1 MNLLRYGRADIPRS
15 IFQPET
21 VPLPFFPAEF
31 SNSFSGKMEGERC
44 ASALHG
50 RRERKDCFLWRELV
64 LLDRIELSTS
74 PLPRECSTTE
84 LQQRRWRRSSVS
96 RATPQVCFRLK
107 SGINHHGGF
116 FPSVHAVPA
125 PQWRGSQSGGLP
137 DGAGQWVPLFL
148 HSSRNCRFQHAAE
161 QG

>member
-1 MNLLRYGRADIPRS
+1 MVAQIFPVQFFSQKQSRYRFFLLNLQTA
-15 IFQPET
+15 FQE
-21 VPLPFFPAEF
+21 
-31 SNSFSGKMEGERC
+31 KMEGERC